1 MKTRARIQVTHD
13 SLYNSE
19 LVTLF
24 LAYIFPITE
33 KREPE
38 TKTEMTKEK
47 GF

>member
-1 MKTRARIQVTHD
+1 MTH
-13 SLYNSE
+13 YITE
-19 LVTLF
+19 LVTLL

-33 KREPE
+33 KRESE